1 METKQELYY
10 LMRQLANEG
19 SIVIMV
25 SSDLM
30 EIIGKSDKVLV
41 MYEGKSLLNLL
52 KKIYPKKTLC
62 AVQ

>member
-19 SIVIMV
+19 SIGLMV

-30 EIIGKSDKVLV
+30 EIIGIVTSW
-41 MYEGKSLLNLL
+41 YEGKISAELT
-52 KKIYPKKTLC
+52 KRKYPKKTLC